1 METRKV
7 KILGRYRHFKGKL
20 YQVLLIACEEATGRR
35 VVVYQALYG
44 DYGFFVRP
52 EDEFLSE
59 VDHVKYPGAVAR
71 YRFEEVEDGEQ
82 EEKMPQ
88 EQPAAEKAQV
98 YVNAAPED
106 STLDPLVEAFLDAKD
121 MQEKLDALTALRPR
135 ITNDM
140 IDTMAV
146 AAGLEIGPGDVQKR
160 YEDLRDCL
168 LTIDRYEPPRGRL
181 RGNPEN

>member
-1 METRKV
+1 MEGRWRMDTRKV

-20 YQVLLIACEEATGRR
+20 YQVLLIAREEATGRR

-52 EDEFLSE
+52 EEEFLSE
-59 VDHVKYPGAVAR
+59 VDHVKYPGVAAR
-71 YRFEEVEDGEQ
+71 YRFEEVEDRETA
-82 EEKMPQ
+82 EELPK

-98 YVNAAPED
+98 FVNAAPED
-106 STLDPLVEAFLDAKD
+106 STLDPLVEAFLDAKN

-135 ITNDM
+135 I
-140 IDTMAV
+140 
-146 AAGLEIGPGDVQKR
+146 AGLEIGPGEVQKR

-181 RGNPEN
+181 RGNPEE